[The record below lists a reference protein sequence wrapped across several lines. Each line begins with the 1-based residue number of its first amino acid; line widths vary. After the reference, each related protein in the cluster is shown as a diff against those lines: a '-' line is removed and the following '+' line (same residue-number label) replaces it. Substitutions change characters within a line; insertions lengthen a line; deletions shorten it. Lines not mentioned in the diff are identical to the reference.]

1 MATNLTS
8 AYGGDTLT
16 VSDMMKDP
24 TWIPERIL
32 AELDGTFL
40 EEALFR
46 NGGTNDGV
54 VAYREAAAPFL
65 NDDAEEV
72 AEFAEIPISNLNL
85 GRARTLVGVKTALGV
100 GVSREMVRE
109 NRIDMVTRQTTALS
123 NTMRRN
129 GVDGTLAAFRA
140 ADVEDV
146 TVTAPWEDDTADPM
160 RDIRLAKRLIAT
172 AKDPE
177 RETALMGYRPD
188 AIVLN
193 EGTLDVAL
201 FHDKVQKFYQGN
213 AALENPIYTG
223 ITPQILAGLRVV
235 VSEFIPEGEAYVMQ
249 SGTAGFISDT
259 DPLTVTPMYS
269 ESGENGFGGSR
280 QSWRTDAFRKRIIA
294 IDNPRA
300 VVKIVG
306 IEA

>member
-1 MATNLTS
+1 MATELTS
-8 AYGGDTLT
+8 AYGGDNLT

-24 TWIPERIL
+24 LWIPERVL
-32 AELDGTFL
+32 EELEGAFL

-65 NDDAEEV
+65 NDDPEAV

-85 GRARTLVGVKTALGV
+85 GKARTLVGIKTALGIA
-100 GVSREMVRE
+100 VSREMKRE
-109 NRIDMVTRQTTALS
+109 NRVDMVTRQQTALS
-123 NTMRRN
+123 NTMRRS
-129 GVDGTLAAFRA
+129 GVDASLAAFRA
-140 ADVEDV
+140 AEVPDL
-146 TVTAPWEDDTADPM
+146 TVTAAWENDAADPM
-160 RDIRLAKRLIAT
+160 RDIRLAKRMIAT

-201 FHDKVQKFYQGN
+201 FHEKVQKFYQGN

-223 ITPQILAGLRVV
+223 ITPGILGGLRVV
-235 VSEFIPEGEAYVMQ
+235 VSEFIPEGEAYVME

-269 ESGENGFGGSR
+269 PTGENGHGGST
-280 QSWRTDAFRKRIIA
+280 QSWRMDAFRKRIIA
-294 IDNPRA
+294 VDNPRA
-300 VVKIVG
+300 VVQLVG